1 MQILKLENRKQ
12 KKLDQLTKPL
22 LSNNTKLNN
31 SDNDFDLSQY
41 KYNNL
46 NSLDNRYSDFSE
58 KEKSDEKREF
68 DKDKLIAFLFLS
80 ASKLTKLS

>member
-1 MQILKLENRKQ
+1 MQFLKLENRKQ
-12 KKLDQLTKPL
+12 KKLDQLIKRL
-22 LSNNTKLNN
+22 LSNNIKLNN
-31 SDNDFDLSQY
+31 SDNDFDLGQY

-68 DKDKLIAFLFLS
+68 DKDKLIAFPFLS
-80 ASKLTKLS
+80 ASRLIELS